1 MNNTIQLLLCVL
13 AIYTSFISWSYFQE
27 KLVST
32 DYGTNAF
39 FHAPLV
45 INITQSLLCIV
56 TGTIYLYTK
65 TKNDLN
71 IPFIPKFTKRSI
83 LLLYAISISQS
94 ISAPLSYQSLD
105 HVDYVLYLLAKSC
118 KLIPVMFV
126 HYILFGTRYP
136 LQKYAVAIIIT
147 LGVGIFTIDGM
158 KSGVKSP
165 GEDGNIVLGIA
176 MLCGSLLLDGFMNS
190 AQDVLFKSTASMTGA
205 HLMVL
210 LNLFTMINLTV
221 YSILFTNQIRNI
233 FEFVVV
239 NGSEC
244 LYDLFKFSLCG
255 ALGQIFIFITLE
267 KFSSVVLVTV
277 TVTRKMLSMAVS
289 VLLFGHVLT
298 IKQWFGLILVFLGV
312 IMESVIK
319 IFSKKRNVEVKVK
332 GKVKEKKI

>member
-1 MNNTIQLLLCVL
+1 MNNTIQLLFCVL

-45 INITQSLLCIV
+45 INITQSFLCII
-56 TGTIYLYTK
+56 TGSIYLYTK
-65 TKNDLN
+65 TKKDST
-71 IPFIPKFTKRSI
+71 IQFIPKFTKKSI

-126 HYILFGTRYP
+126 HFFLFGTRYP
-136 LQKYAVAIIIT
+136 LQKYIVAIIIT
-147 LGVGIFTIDGM
+147 FGVGIFTIDGM
-158 KSGVKSP
+158 KSGIKTP
-165 GEDGNIVLGIA
+165 GEDGNIILGIS

-190 AQDVLFKSTASMTGA
+190 AQDVLFKSMKSLTGA

-210 LNLFTMINLTV
+210 LNLFTMINLIIYTK
-221 YSILFTNQIRNI
+221 IFTNQINDV
-233 FEFVVV
+233 FKFVVI
-239 NGSEC
+239 NGPEC

-255 ALGQIFIFITLE
+255 ALGQIFIFYTLE
-267 KFSSVVLVTV
+267 IFSSVVLVTV

-289 VLLFGHVLT
+289 VILFGHVLT
-298 IKQWFGLILVFLGV
+298 LKQWFGLILVFVGV

-319 IFSKKRNVEVKVK
+319 IFNK
-332 GKVKEKKI
+332 KEKAKKL

>member
-1 MNNTIQLLLCVL
+1 MNNTIQLLFCVL
-13 AIYTSFISWSYFQE
+13 AIYTSFILWSYFQE

-45 INITQSLLCIV
+45 INITQSFLCII
-56 TGTIYLYTK
+56 TGSIYLYTK
-65 TKNDLN
+65 TKRDST
-71 IPFIPKFTKRSI
+71 IQFIPKFTNKSL

-118 KLIPVMFV
+118 KLIPVMLV
-126 HYILFGTRYP
+126 HFFLFGTRYP
-136 LQKYAVAIIIT
+136 LQKYIVAIIIT
-147 LGVGIFTIDGM
+147 FGVGIFTIDGM
-158 KSGVKSP
+158 KSGIKTP
-165 GEDGNIVLGIA
+165 GEDGNIILGIS

-190 AQDVLFKSTASMTGA
+190 AQDVLFKSMKSLTGA

-210 LNLFTMINLTV
+210 LNLFTMINLLIYTK
-221 YSILFTNQIRNI
+221 LFTNQINDV
-233 FEFVVV
+233 FKFVVI
-239 NGSEC
+239 NGPEC

-255 ALGQIFIFITLE
+255 ALGQIFIFYTLE
-267 KFSSVVLVTV
+267 IFSSVVLVTV

-289 VLLFGHVLT
+289 VILFGHVLT
-298 IKQWFGLILVFLGV
+298 LKQWFGLILVFVGV

-319 IFSKKRNVEVKVK
+319 IFNKKEKVK
-332 GKVKEKKI
+332 KL